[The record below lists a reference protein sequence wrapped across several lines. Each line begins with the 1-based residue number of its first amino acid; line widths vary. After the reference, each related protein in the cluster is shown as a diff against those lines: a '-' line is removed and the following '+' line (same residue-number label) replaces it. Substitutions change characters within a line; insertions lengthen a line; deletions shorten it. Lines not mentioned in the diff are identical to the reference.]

1 MNYENE
7 ELCASCEGKCCKTIS
22 GAADPD
28 DIVRNF
34 GEPLT
39 LAVEKA
45 LLSGNWVV
53 DWWEG
58 DPRNEFSR
66 DNLGAVNRGYYLRPR
81 ITSDQGNFC
90 PSWGN
95 SRCLFLAEAGCKL
108 EMDLRPVQCRSLEPV
123 AGGDCIL
130 HSGGRKQEVAITWLP
145 HHDAILKFE

>member
-7 ELCASCEGKCCKTIS
+7 ELCASCEGKCCKFLS
-22 GAADPD
+22 GAADPG
-28 DIVRNF
+28 DIIRSF
-34 GEPLT
+34 GEPLA

-81 ITSDQGNFC
+81 IASDQGNFC

-95 SRCLFLAEAGCKL
+95 SPPRR
-108 EMDLRPVQCRSLEPV
+108 D
-123 AGGDCIL
+123 
-130 HSGGRKQEVAITWLP
+130 WL
-145 HHDAILKFE
+145 